1 MPLVFLHCP
10 LRHATIEFF
19 GIGVEVPPNSSMI
32 ISDVLD
38 VNASDGC
45 WDLHSHLLEVEVAIL
60 SGVPLGLAPH
70 TLDEVELA
78 VVFWIKI
85 GNVPCVLH
93 GDGEI
98 VPLLEKV
105 WLVGQHPACTTRSVA
120 LWAAFALKAK
130 VSCPQA
136 PFNENL
142 LCSLW
147 KPVLPLHLLLHPA
160 PVLHEP
166 PVAHLGLLPPLRQ
179 VHRARSQGVHGQSAV
194 IAALIEQPKPLTP
207 GMHGLEGRNGF
218 FELGLFHF
226 IYFSFLF

>member
-93 GDGEI
+93 
-98 VPLLEKV
+98 VMARL
-105 WLVGQHPACTTRSVA
+105 
-120 LWAAFALKAK
+120 F
-130 VSCPQA
+130 
-136 PFNENL
+136 
-142 LCSLW
+142 LCSRKSGWWASTLRAQQD
-147 KPVLPLHLLLHPA
+147 LLLSGQPLH
-160 PVLHEP
+160 
-166 PVAHLGLLPPLRQ
+166 
-179 VHRARSQGVHGQSAV
+179 
-194 IAALIEQPKPLTP
+194 
-207 GMHGLEGRNGF
+207 
-218 FELGLFHF
+218 
-226 IYFSFLF
+226 